1 MKRGLRH
8 PIMSTTVL
16 TSDANFLDTLK
27 DLVPYIKSEL
37 NCGEVIFDTNVD

>member
-16 TSDANFLDTLK
+16 TSDTDFLNTLK

-37 NCGEVIFDTNVD
+37 NCGKVLFDTDVD